1 MYNFV
6 SGPLVWIAFIVFV
19 GGLVYQF
26 VTMLRLA
33 KKDKVSTPI

>member
-19 GGLVYQF
+19 GGNGLSVRDHARDWPRK
-26 VTMLRLA
+26 TR
-33 KKDKVSTPI
+33 